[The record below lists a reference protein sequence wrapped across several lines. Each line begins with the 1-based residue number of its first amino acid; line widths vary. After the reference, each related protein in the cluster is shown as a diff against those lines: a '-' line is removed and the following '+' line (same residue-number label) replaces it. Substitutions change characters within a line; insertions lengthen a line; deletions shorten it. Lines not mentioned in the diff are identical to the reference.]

1 MDSPPQ
7 RVNQRRLQR
16 PLETVRQ
23 RESPNKNVKWETETK
38 HETERERKKNDLEF
52 SVCVLQC
59 VQPGQQTEAAK
70 QNQPALTNQSGLHQA
85 GREGSMASPHQLN
98 STRTALYIHTHTYT
112 YSIYYHHH
120 HIQTHT
126 PSTHMPFLLP
136 QHSTQACAQIQ
147 HTRISKLTQ
156 KKQNA
161 KNK

>member
-98 STRTALYIHTHTYT
+98 STRTALYIHTH
-112 YSIYYHHH
+112 IYLFY
-120 HIQTHT
+120 
-126 PSTHMPFLLP
+126 LLP
-136 QHSTQACAQIQ
+136 SPP
-147 HTRISKLTQ
+147 HTNAHTFHTHAFSVTATLNIGVCTNTAYTHIKTNT
-156 KKQNA
+156 KKA
-161 KNK
+161 KCKK

>member
-98 STRTALYIHTHTYT
+98 STRTALYIHTHTHIPILSTTITTTYKRT
-112 YSIYYHHH
+112 HLPHTCLFCYRNTQHRRVHKYSIHAY
-120 HIQTHT
+120 
-126 PSTHMPFLLP
+126 
-136 QHSTQACAQIQ
+136 
-147 HTRISKLTQ
+147 
-156 KKQNA
+156 QN
-161 KNK
+161 